1 MTTAHRATWRSAV
14 GLGSRQGNFSLG
26 GVASTSFAKRDASGQ
41 TVLKVRRGGAVGQDR
56 KDVLRKLEE
65 REREAGGS
73 AIDNGDSG
81 NVVVAKLEDNAVELK
96 LDGIEDFDDEDADI
110 SSAEEGEQRHE
121 QAKRRKRRRKRK
133 LEAEIPATKN
143 LVGIDVGSSSSSD
156 DGDDDDDADADEKGD
171 NNHPLGRA
179 EAEYGSDAS
188 DSDFDE
194 DDDNDDESFLLQEL
208 ERIKEERRQE
218 DERRAAEDAEIAG
231 KAARAAVD
239 AQQRHV
245 GGGIKRRWNDD
256 AIFRI
261 KTKAGSGAE
270 KQQSKATFVNDTVQN
285 DFHRKFLKKY
295 IK

>member
-56 KDVLRKLEE
+56 RDVLRKLEE
-65 REREAGGS
+65 RERKAEGSTIENGG
-73 AIDNGDSG
+73 SG
-81 NVVVAKLEDNAVELK
+81 NVVVAKLENNAVELE

-121 QAKRRKRRRKRK
+121 QVKRRKRQRKRK
-133 LEAEIPATKN
+133 LEAGIPATKN

-156 DGDDDDDADADEKGD
+156 DDADEKGD
-171 NNHPLGRA
+171 DSHPHGRTK
-179 EAEYGSDAS
+179 AEYGSDAS
-188 DSDFDE
+188 DSDLDEE
-194 DDDNDDESFLLQEL
+194 DDDDDDESFLLQEL

-218 DERRAAEDAEIAG
+218 DERRAAEDAEISG

-245 GGGIKRRWNDD
+245 GGGIKRSDYCGLNN
-256 AIFRI
+256 ANVSL
-261 KTKAGSGAE
+261 SG
-270 KQQSKATFVNDTVQN
+270 
-285 DFHRKFLKKY
+285 
-295 IK
+295 